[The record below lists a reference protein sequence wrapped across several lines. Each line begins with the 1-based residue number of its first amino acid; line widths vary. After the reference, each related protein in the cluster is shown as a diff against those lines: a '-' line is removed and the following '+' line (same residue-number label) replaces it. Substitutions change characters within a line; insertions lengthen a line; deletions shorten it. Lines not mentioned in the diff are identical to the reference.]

1 MSPNAIRKARPGFI
15 LIFAGALA
23 TSGAVDFGAAVIV
36 GGDCATFGAAGG
48 ADAIFGAGGGA
59 GVVNFATG
67 GGGSM
72 ALVAGAFDIGTFA
85 TFTGVSFD
93 TSFDAAFFGAGLGSD
108 FWTDFAEVVFRAAV
122 SALNLICFFG
132 AI

>member
-1 MSPNAIRKARPGFI
+1 MSPNAIRRARPGFI

-23 TSGAVDFGAAVIV
+23 TSGAADFGAAVVV
-36 GGDCATFGAAGG
+36 GGDFATFGAAGG
-48 ADAIFGAGGGA
+48 VDAIFGAGGGA
-59 GVVNFATG
+59 DVFNFATGG

-108 FWTDFAEVVFRAAV
+108 F
-122 SALNLICFFG
+122 
-132 AI
+132 